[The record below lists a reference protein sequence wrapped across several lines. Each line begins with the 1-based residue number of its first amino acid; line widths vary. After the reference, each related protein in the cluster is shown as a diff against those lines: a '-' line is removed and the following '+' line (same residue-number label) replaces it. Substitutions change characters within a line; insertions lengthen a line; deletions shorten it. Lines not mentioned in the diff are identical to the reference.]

1 VAQVTESGRLTV
13 VQRAPG
19 DGRVLRSSALMDERV
34 GRDQWA
40 PGLVTP
46 IGWSDITFVFS
57 DHLEMTRDPSF
68 SDNILWRLL
77 DAPR

>member
-1 VAQVTESGRLTV
+1 
-13 VQRAPG
+13 
-19 DGRVLRSSALMDERV
+19 MDERV
-34 GRDQWA
+34 GQAEWA

-46 IGWSDITFVFS
+46 IAWSDITFVFS